1 MEDTLSCD
9 IDIST
14 LVSAYSDDCTILQ
27 VYSDKKLEK
36 EWHLL
41 EEDDDHIF
49 LKNNNNEVLF
59 IKKGKK

>member
-1 MEDTLSCD
+1 MDDMYCSLDVSSLLSMCCENTS
-9 IDIST
+9 IIS
-14 LVSAYSDDCTILQ
+14 VISN
-27 VYSDKKLEK
+27 DKLSKD
-36 EWHLL
+36 WDLL